1 MKFTC
6 TINLDNAAFEDL
18 SELTRS
24 CIATIPE
31 PLGLGYIS
39 TGTGGYSVKN
49 NWYVG
54 KTGNHQGLVIEE
66 GTGRNVA
73 VAYDKA
79 DAQLLAAGPELLE
92 AAKMM
97 LQLIEGENLD
107 EKFDGESEVLRA
119 AIFKA
124 EERS

>member
-1 MKFTC
+1 M
-6 TINLDNAAFEDL
+6 E
-18 SELTRS
+18 
-24 CIATIPE
+24 
-31 PLGLGYIS
+31 
-39 TGTGGYSVKN
+39 N

-79 DAQLLAAGPELLE
+79 DAQLLAAAPDLLATLKDVAMQLPCWDNDCPNPEC
-92 AAKMM
+92 AVVKA
-97 LQLIEGENLD
+97 
-107 EKFDGESEVLRA
+107 RA
-119 AIFKA
+119 AISKA